1 MRERG
6 ASSHTCVSQ
15 LRCARGS
22 FRRLRL
28 LFLSALHVH
37 PDHGRRLRGQL
48 RQHVIRHSGDGVVL
62 KHAVGQNCGEA
73 RLRQLASARVPRL
86 YARALRDW
94 HACTHR
100 FSSEA
105 LDTRPL
111 VNDSSGARQEL
122 RQRLRLARGRQKAF
136 QLRKRIF
143 LVATWEREHTFA
155 VRRQSAANGARTRA
169 PREMP
174 CVLRLRLN
182 TAAFAAI
189 ALVLTRSKK
198 RTRFC
203 SLRTCDAAGATAAS
217 APPPVVVDSCLRLS
231 FETRA
236 SMRARR
242 FAIEESRRSGCT
254 SWWRAACTRAARKLA
269 GWCCANARRLPNAAA
284 DSAAR
289 NSDA

>member
-1 MRERG
+1 M
-6 ASSHTCVSQ
+6 
-15 LRCARGS
+15 
-22 FRRLRL
+22 
-28 LFLSALHVH
+28 
-37 PDHGRRLRGQL
+37 
-48 RQHVIRHSGDGVVL
+48 
-62 KHAVGQNCGEA
+62 
-73 RLRQLASARVPRL
+73 
-86 YARALRDW
+86 
-94 HACTHR
+94 
-100 FSSEA
+100 
-105 LDTRPL
+105 
-111 VNDSSGARQEL
+111 NDSSGARQEL

-143 LVATWEREHTFA
+143 LIATWEREHTLA
-155 VRRQSAANGARTRA
+155 VRRQSAENVARTRA
-169 PREMP
+169 LREMP

-242 FAIEESRRSGCT
+242 LAMSRRSGRT
-254 SWWRAACTRAARKLA
+254 SWWRAACT
-269 GWCCANARRLPNAAA
+269 AAA
-284 DSAAR
+284 HKACRQVLSERHAGFAAPLSNQPPATAMREDASRSRGPVKRSYSWSSYAWSAWQRCASTAPLFPRWVVRRTKRAR
-289 NSDA
+289 LFRGARFFRNRVATRSRRAGRKRR